1 MGADQPSSSPAAADD
16 TPPVVRADDKP
27 TFMCSMVARP
37 LSELPPEL
45 RPRRAEPATAEGD
58 YDVLHYL
65 R

>member
-1 MGADQPSSSPAAADD
+1 MGADQPSSSP
-16 TPPVVRADDKP
+16 VVGTNEKP
-27 TFMCSMVARP
+27 KSVMCSMVAHP

-45 RPRRAEPATAEGD
+45 RPRRAKPATAEGD